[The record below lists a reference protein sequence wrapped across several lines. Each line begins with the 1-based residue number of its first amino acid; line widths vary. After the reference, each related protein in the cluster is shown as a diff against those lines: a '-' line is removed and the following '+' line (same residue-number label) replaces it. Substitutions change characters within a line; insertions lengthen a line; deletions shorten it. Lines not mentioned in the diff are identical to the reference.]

1 MYVKMSVEHCSNASD
16 RENRN
21 TQKKSLS
28 STLSSGKSS
37 MVGTPVSAVTGRQLT
52 LSHAK
57 AIETKI
63 NVKYIYKIV
72 RTSQ

>member
-1 MYVKMSVEHCSNASD
+1 MKMSVEHCWNGSD
-16 RENRN
+16 GENRN
-21 TQKKSLS
+21 TRKKKFQFHFVLC
-28 STLSSGKSS
+28 KSN
-37 MVGTPVSAVTGRQLT
+37 MDRTPVSAVTGRQLT

-72 RTSQ
+72 RTAQ